1 MNKYKMI
8 KNGLSVLIIGLFSS
22 ILFSCSFAQNN
33 DKKTEQLADSINYY
47 SERIVIFW
55 CPTEQEYEESMSEYS
70 EEDRMVIEDGDN
82 YYLTEA
88 YTFIRERF
96 KEEQGVKF
104 ITLSDELVGFV
115 INKDTIIL
123 KKEDFKQPYF
133 DHKIILFDGQ
143 NKPSVIEPD
152 NLVDTDEYHFFFGK

>member
-1 MNKYKMI
+1 MTEEQAI
-8 KNGLSVLIIGLFSS
+8 NGR
-22 ILFSCSFAQNN
+22 
-33 DKKTEQLADSINYY
+33 KTEHLADSINYY

-96 KEEQGVKF
+96 REEQGVKF
-104 ITLSDELVGFV
+104 EVLNDELIGF
-115 INKDTIIL
+115 IIKKDTIIL
-123 KKEDFKQPYF
+123 KKQDFNEPYF
-133 DHKIILFDGQ
+133 NHQIILFDGRYR
-143 NKPSVIEPD
+143 PIVVTLDAI
-152 NLVDTDEYHFFFGK
+152 VDTDKYHFFFGK